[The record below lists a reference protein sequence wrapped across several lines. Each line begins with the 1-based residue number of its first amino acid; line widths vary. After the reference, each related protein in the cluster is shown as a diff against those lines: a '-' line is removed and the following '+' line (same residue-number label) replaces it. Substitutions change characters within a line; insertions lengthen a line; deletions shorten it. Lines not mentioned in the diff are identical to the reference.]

1 MQPDDGIQFV
11 ANALQMRSKK
21 SPLGFT
27 EEGGSRGVDATGWSW
42 SLQFGDLYNDGAVDL
57 YVVNGMFDDII
68 FRHLPENELIEEN
81 QALRNDGTGHFHPAP
96 EWQLAVTDSG
106 CPARAA

>member
-27 EEGGSRGVDATGWSW
+27 EEGGNRGVDATGWSW